1 MNRSTIASRQNGEAG
16 LCRPLT
22 LPKGNPMIRR
32 LAALLLCLAGAM
44 PALAQDVFSPA
55 QREAL
60 DARIRS
66 YLLENPEVLLEVFE
80 VLERRRQVAEA
91 DADAARVAASSA
103 ALLNDGYS
111 PVLGNP
117 VGDVTVVKFSD
128 YRCGYCRQAAP
139 IVASLIESDPGV
151 RVVIKEFP
159 ILGEESVLAGR
170 VALAAAR
177 VNAKAYDK
185 LHEAIFSYRGQ
196 FTEASLIGL
205 AEKAGVDGAALRR
218 EMAKPE
224 IADSIRATYAL
235 ARELGVEGTPSF
247 VIGNTV
253 VRGMIQLERMKEL
266 VAEARR
272 AKG

>member
-1 MNRSTIASRQNGEAG
+1 
-16 LCRPLT
+16 
-22 LPKGNPMIRR
+22 MIRR

-44 PALAQDVFSPA
+44 PALAQDAFTPA

-60 DARIRS
+60 DARIRT

-91 DADAARVAASSA
+91 DADTARVAASRA
-103 ALLNDGYS
+103 ALLDDGFS

-117 VGDVTVVKFSD
+117 AGDVTVVKFSD

-139 IVASLIESDPGV
+139 IVTELIGSDPGV

-177 VNAKAYDK
+177 VNAKAYDR
-185 LHEAIFSYRGQ
+185 LHQAIFSHRGQ
-196 FTEASLIGL
+196 FTEAALIAL

-218 EMAKPE
+218 EMARPE
-224 IADSIRATYAL
+224 IADAIRATYAL

-253 VRGMIQLERMKEL
+253 VRGMIQLDRMKEL